1 MPNPFCER
9 GHYFD
14 HETERCLECPPGEYN
29 HGTTNRVVEMCYKIP
44 PNESFMFW
52 NSTDVICS
60 PYWMGKPFYDDGEYE
75 GGCVDA
81 GEPSVSPTSEPSSS
95 PTLVPS
101 VVCDKCMHRKRTRY
115 PTRWPTRFPT
125 SWPSLSPTFLPTLS
139 PSLNPSLAPTFNPS
153 IDFCNPRF
161 HLICSFYE
169 HRISLPTVCYA
180 CVEAVVNN
188 TLFPSTSPS
197 FFPSEQPTTISPTF
211 SPIISPT
218 FSPTRTFSP
227 SWSPSLTPLPEEHGH
242 HSDEHSDHITR
253 CSSVCC
259 YGWVIFVGVLGL
271 WLFSSFIIKKWRR
284 RRRPIL
290 EDNGVIMVN
299 LNTREGLTENL
310 PKNDSMRITNVV
322 QS

>member
-1 MPNPFCER
+1 MPDPFCER

-14 HETERCLECPPGEYN
+14 HEIERCLECPSGEYN

-52 NSTDVICS
+52 NATDVICS
-60 PYWMGKPFYDDGEYE
+60 PYWTGKPFYEDGEYE

-95 PTLVPS
+95 PTWVPS
-101 VVCDKCMHRKRTRY
+101 VVCNKCMHRRRTKY
-115 PTRWPTRFPT
+115 PTRWPTRYPTLFPSFMPT
-125 SWPSLSPTFLPTLS
+125 SQTPTSRSPT
-139 PSLNPSLAPTFNPS
+139 LNPSSNPSFFPTFHPS
-153 IDFCNPRF
+153 LDLCNPRF
-161 HLICSFYE
+161 NLQ
-169 HRISLPTVCYA
+169 SLPTICYA
-180 CVEAVVNN
+180 CIEAIANR
-188 TLFPSTSPS
+188 TLFPSLSPS

-211 SPIISPT
+211 SP
-218 FSPTRTFSP
+218 TRAPTFSP

-242 HSDEHSDHITR
+242 HSDEHSDHISR

-290 EDNGVIMVN
+290 EDNGVIMVA
-299 LNTREGLTENL
+299 LNNREGLSENL
-310 PKNDSMRITNVV
+310 PNNDSMRITNVV